1 MKNIQNFIEQNSL
14 LIDKNRKKSFQ
25 FIKKSNVFLIKIR
38 VKFFFVK
45 KFCFKSKLVVSICIA
60 YNYNI
65 Y

>member
-38 VKFFFVK
+38 VKFF
-45 KFCFKSKLVVSICIA
+45 L
-60 YNYNI
+60 
-65 Y
+65 